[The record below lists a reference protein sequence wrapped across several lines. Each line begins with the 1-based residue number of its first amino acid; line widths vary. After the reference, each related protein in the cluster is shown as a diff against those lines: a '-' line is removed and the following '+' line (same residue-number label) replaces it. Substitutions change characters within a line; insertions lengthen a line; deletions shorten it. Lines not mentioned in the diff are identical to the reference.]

1 MELLYLVILK
11 LNEWRNVDKDKK
23 GYNLLEVKDK
33 AQIHRFI
40 KSIESSRFIWK
51 QNKRINSK
59 KIPNSDTANTLVN
72 YILAAHSIN

>member
-40 KSIESSRFIWK
+40 KSIESSRFI
-51 QNKRINSK
+51 
-59 KIPNSDTANTLVN
+59 
-72 YILAAHSIN
+72 